1 MNLAEIQ
8 DLIGK
13 GRYEFSEHAQRE
25 RLDDDLDVTE
35 IEAALLGGEIL
46 EQYPDDPRG
55 ESCLVLGFAGP
66 RPVHVVVGW
75 ASHGDRDRAALR
87 LITVYVPQPRKWS
100 DPRTRG
106 ARS

>member
-1 MNLAEIQ
+1 MNLDEIQ

-13 GRYEFSEHAQRE
+13 GRYEISEHAQRE

-35 IEAALLGGEIL
+35 IEAAMLGGEIL
-46 EQYPDDPRG
+46 EQCANDPRG
-55 ESCLVLGFAGP
+55 ESCLMLGFSDG

-75 ASHGDRDRAALR
+75 ASRTDPDRATLR
-87 LITVYVPQPRKWS
+87 LITVYVPQPPKWT

-106 ARS
+106 GKP